1 MTVALTV
8 LVAALLVIAL
18 SEPLGDKT
26 GVVAPIIL
34 LVVGIGAGLL
44 PQFPNVVIDPH
55 ILIEGILPPLLF
67 SAAVNMPTQD
77 FRRNLGSISILSIG
91 LVIVS
96 SVGLGFL
103 FHAIMTDM
111 NLATAIA
118 LGAIMSPTDA
128 VATTIV
134 KKQGVSRRVV
144 TILEGEGLINDA
156 AALVILRSA
165 IAATAGSVSFL
176 QVSVAFVWSVVGA
189 LIVGMIVGHLGL
201 WLRRKMHEARTSA
214 IISFTVPFMASI
226 PAEHL
231 GASGLVA
238 AVVAGLVMAHHVA
251 GTLPPGHRL
260 MTRQTWATLGLVL
273 ESLVFLLMGIQ
284 LSALL
289 VDFHAEEHTWTYA
302 LLIALIASVA
312 LLAIRAIVV
321 FVMTR
326 LMHDS
331 AQRKIARSGR
341 VADFGKALDEIASG
355 ERPMPEG
362 REISQ
367 RRLEHAQ
374 HRITVRLA
382 DVDYYENAHM
392 GPRDAVVIFWSG
404 MRGAVTLAAAQTLPL
419 DTPDRGFLLLLAFLV
434 AAGSLIVQGGTLA
447 WVVRWV
453 KPATASPVTSQVVR
467 SVRAVLHEAT
477 QDHPVPA
484 ELCAVIGNSRPEDV
498 WTQLARWQHG
508 HVPHSSDPD
517 DPVEIAEQQRVKV
530 MVITY
535 GIELLEAQRQALIS
549 ERDRGHVDADLY
561 RHCLGLLDA
570 DQMRL
575 EMHLEAAR
583 AGVEDAVEDSLSD

>member
-103 FHAIMTDM
+103 FHAIMPDM

-134 KKQGVSRRVV
+134 KKQGVSF
-144 TILEGEGLINDA
+144 LE
-156 AALVILRSA
+156 
-165 IAATAGSVSFL
+165 
-176 QVSVAFVWSVVGA
+176 VSVAFVWSVVGA

-260 MTRQTWATLGLVL
+260 MTHQTWATLGLVL

-284 LSALL
+284 LSTLL

-549 ERDRGHVDADLY
+549 ERDRGHVDVDLY